1 MVDELM
7 SAYGDNFLVAA
18 LGVAL
23 GLLCLFIVLWL
34 LRSRAPSPFVRGG
47 RNRQPR
53 LQILDAAAVDTRR
66 RIVLIRRDNVEHL
79 VMIGGPTDIVIETG
93 IGDER
98 IPTANTAPA
107 IVQNAAE
114 PPSVAVEALD
124 NTAAL
129 ALSAPPA
136 SPAARATP
144 PSTPAPN
151 MQQPLRVAP
160 AAPPVPPAPMP
171 TASLDRRPDAPSR
184 PQSPAAAAP
193 VRPDAQ
199 PPEKPIAPQVA
210 QVAPVTHH
218 RSEAPPP
225 AQAPS
230 APPVPVVAPTIAAER
245 RPDQPAPT
253 AKATASA
260 RSEPTLFAA
269 ATFASTLSA
278 SAVSAAEPDDNLR
291 SSAVDNLVPE
301 RDALPESD
309 AITTSPASA
318 KLSEDHNRQ
327 ELTSIDIPKRLEPVV
342 PIVSVAPS
350 IDEDLVKI
358 SHPAESWPAP
368 SEPAAAASQDA
379 SLKTDEPTVVP
390 SLDDSSAE
398 TAQASR
404 LSGLDQIFGL
414 DPVERNRT
422 TEQDA
427 VIDPQIPE
435 PTIAD
440 SVMELQPEL
449 TEIDDIYVPNEEPR
463 TGSDSIAVRDD
474 EPQNSQQNESP
485 AAEHASVDLP
495 DVEEILDVARHK
507 VLVDGPEPRPF
518 PQERFDRTPEPVH
531 LEPTEPPKRDMSDF
545 ERVLEQEMAMHL
557 AASPIP
563 AKRDADDDNQY
574 ASMHGSTSES
584 PRLPADILLGDGLV
598 ARRPTSQPD
607 GAKAETDPNLQN
619 EIARIFGEMSASR
632 NS

>member
-98 IPTANTAPA
+98 ASTANAAPT
-107 IVQNAAE
+107 ILQNGAE
-114 PPSVAVEALD
+114 PPSVAVEAQD
-124 NTAAL
+124 NSAAP

-136 SPAARATP
+136 APAARARP
-144 PSTPAPN
+144 PSAPAPN

-171 TASLDRRPDAPSR
+171 TASLDRRPEAPSR

-193 VRPDAQ
+193 ARPEPQ
-199 PPEKPIAPQVA
+199 PAEKPFSPQVA
-210 QVAPVTHH
+210 QAAPVTHP
-218 RSEAPPP
+218 RSEAPSP

-230 APPVPVVAPTIAAER
+230 APPLPVATPTIAAER

-278 SAVSAAEPDDNLR
+278 SAVNTAEPDDNLR
-291 SSAVDNLVPE
+291 SSGVDNLVPE

-379 SLKTDEPTVVP
+379 GLETDEPTVVP

-422 TEQDA
+422 TERDA

-449 TEIDDIYVPNEEPR
+449 AEIDDIYVPNEEPR
-463 TGSDSIAVRDD
+463 IGSDSIEERDD
-474 EPQNSQQNESP
+474 EPQNSQQETP
-485 AAEHASVDLP
+485 AAEHSSFDLP
-495 DVEEILDVARHK
+495 DVEEILDGARHK

-531 LEPTEPPKRDMSDF
+531 VDLTEPPKRDMSDF

-563 AKRDADDDNQY
+563 AKRVADDEAQH
-574 ASMHGSTSES
+574 APMHGSVSEG
-584 PRLPADILLGDGLV
+584 PRLPADVLLSDGLV
-598 ARRPTSQPD
+598 ARRPSSQPE
-607 GAKAETDPNLQN
+607 GAKTDTDPNLQN